1 MHRKVTT
8 QESTGDN
15 IGEQT
20 IGEKKKR
27 LAGSSDH
34 SIWTSMHANMVG
46 ILLIAEVKIV
56 TVSIVK
62 DGGRYFEG
70 GGRVVLYVSVKK

>member
-1 MHRKVTT
+1 
-8 QESTGDN
+8 
-15 IGEQT
+15 
-20 IGEKKKR
+20 
-27 LAGSSDH
+27 
-34 SIWTSMHANMVG
+34 MHANMVG

-70 GGRVVLYVSVKK
+70 GGWVALYVSVKK